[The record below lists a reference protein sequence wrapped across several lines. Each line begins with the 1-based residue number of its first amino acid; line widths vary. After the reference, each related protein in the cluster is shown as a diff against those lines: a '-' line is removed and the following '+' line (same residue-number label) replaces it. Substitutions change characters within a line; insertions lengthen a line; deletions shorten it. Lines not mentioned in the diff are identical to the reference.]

1 MDVEATVE
9 QLKSNLSW
17 LENERRK
24 DKTALDALEARLAN
38 LEGSLPTVNQ
48 QLNQLST
55 DLARVSAQLA
65 RFDQIET
72 NILQMRVET
81 NRTLETI
88 EKQRTDHDRESERVR
103 HVDLEATNKSVA
115 EIRKGLDPIPDLKK
129 NVQARIEEEFRLA
142 RLIEEVDQKITE
154 YKRSDE
160 EYKRTLRIL
169 DEAHRQDNKR
179 LTDIQGEL
187 AAMRKRQDEQRG
199 KTELTGESMRK
210 LELRIGEVQAAES
223 ERRSTQTSFVDKLTV
238 WQVERDRTWK
248 EMQAKFEDISKTA
261 VNLDGQLQTL
271 DGTQRSIKRSQEA
284 FDEITQRFERRLNE
298 ITEMQRLVEDRFRQE
313 WVSYKAEDQKRWTN
327 YSLSIEEQE
336 REFNRSFE
344 KYNERLVLVEDMS
357 LEMRDELHQL
367 IVEEQKRLQNIVAS
381 AHQWMEEFERTFEQ
395 PRINQKD

>member
-1 MDVEATVE
+1 MDVEAVIE

-24 DKTALDALEARLAN
+24 DKTGLAALEARLAN
-38 LEGSLPTVNQ
+38 LEGTLPPINQ

-55 DLARVSAQLA
+55 ELARVSAQLA

-81 NRTLETI
+81 NRTLETM
-88 EKQRTDHDRESERVR
+88 EKQRTDHDREVERVR
-103 HVDLEATNKSVA
+103 RVDMEAANKAIA
-115 EIRKGLDPIPDLKK
+115 EVRKGLDPIPDMKK
-129 NVQARIEEEFRLA
+129 NVQARVEEEFRLG

-160 EYKRTLRIL
+160 EYKRSLRIL

-187 AAMRKRQDEQRG
+187 AALRKRQDEQRG
-199 KTELTGESMRK
+199 KIELSGESMRK
-210 LELRIGEVQAAES
+210 VEMRISEVQAAES
-223 ERRSTQTSFVDKLTV
+223 ERRSTQTSFVDKFTV

-248 EMQAKFEDISKTA
+248 EMQAKFEDMTKTS
-261 VNLDGQLQTL
+261 VNLDAQLQNL
-271 DGTQRSIKRSQEA
+271 EVVQRSIKHSQDA
-284 FDEITQRFERRLNE
+284 FDEITQRFDRRLNE

-313 WVSYKAEDQKRWTN
+313 WVSYKADDQKRWTN
-327 YSLSIEEQE
+327 YSLSIEEQQ
-336 REFNRSFE
+336 REFNRTFE

-357 LEMRDELHQL
+357 LEVRDELQQL
-367 IVEEQKRLQNIVAS
+367 IDDEQKRLQSIVAT
-381 AHQWMEEFERTFEQ
+381 AHQWMEEFERAFEQ
-395 PRINQKD
+395 PRA

>member
-1 MDVEATVE
+1 MDVEAVIE

-38 LEGSLPTVNQ
+38 LEANLPPINQ

-81 NRTLETI
+81 SRTLETM
-88 EKQRTDHDRESERVR
+88 EKQRNDHDREVERVR
-103 HVDLEATNKSVA
+103 RVDMEAANKAIA
-115 EIRKGLDPIPDLKK
+115 EVRKGLDPIPDMKK

-160 EYKRTLRIL
+160 EYKRSLRIL

-187 AAMRKRQDEQRG
+187 AALRKRQDEQRG
-199 KTELTGESMRK
+199 KIELSTETMRK
-210 LELRIGEVQAAES
+210 AEMRISEVQAAES

-248 EMQAKFEDISKTA
+248 EMQAKFEEMTKTS
-261 VNLDGQLQTL
+261 VNLDTQLQNL
-271 DGTQRSIKRSQEA
+271 DVVQRSIKHSQDA
-284 FDEITQRFERRLNE
+284 FDEITQRFDRRLNE

-313 WVSYKAEDQKRWTN
+313 WVSYKADDQKRWTN
-327 YSLSIEEQE
+327 YSLSIEEQQ
-336 REFNRSFE
+336 REFNRTFE

-357 LEMRDELHQL
+357 LEVRDELQQL
-367 IVEEQKRLQNIVAS
+367 IADEQKRLQSIVAT
-381 AHQWMEEFERTFEQ
+381 AHQWMEEFERAFEQ
-395 PRINQKD
+395 PRA

>member
-1 MDVEATVE
+1 MDVEATLD

-24 DKTALDALEARLAN
+24 DKTALDGLEARLAN
-38 LEGSLPTVNQ
+38 LEGGLPTINQ

-81 NRTLETI
+81 NRTLETMD
-88 EKQRTDHDRESERVR
+88 KQRTDHDREAERVR
-103 HVDLEATNKSVA
+103 HVDLEATNKAIA
-115 EIRKGLDPIPDLKK
+115 EVRKTMDPIPDLKK

-160 EYKRTLRIL
+160 EYKRSLRIL

-187 AAMRKRQDEQRG
+187 AALRKRQDEQRG
-199 KTELTGESMRK
+199 KMELTGESMRK

-248 EMQAKFEDISKTA
+248 EMQSKFEGITKTA
-261 VNLDGQLQTL
+261 VSLDGQLQSL

-313 WVSYKAEDQKRWTN
+313 WVSYKADDQKRWTN

-336 REFNRSFE
+336 REFNRSFD

-357 LEMRDELHQL
+357 LELRDELHQL

-395 PRINQKD
+395 PRA